1 MRVEV
6 DPGVQPFPKTV
17 GELRKAAAWP
27 ENLAITIPQERD
39 PNSAEKV
46 SKVNVATR
54 TTPKSQEATEGGTMR
69 VMIKFTFPAD
79 TGNDAI
85 RSGKVEKVFKQI
97 AQELKPEAAY
107 FFPQGGERGGLIVV
121 DMTSSSQIVEIAERF
136 FFGLNAKVEMVP
148 VMALEDLQQGL
159 SGIQGI
165 VQRYG

>member
-1 MRVEV
+1 
-6 DPGVQPFPKTV
+6 
-17 GELRKAAAWP
+17 
-27 ENLAITIPQERD
+27 
-39 PNSAEKV
+39 
-46 SKVNVATR
+46 
-54 TTPKSQEATEGGTMR
+54 MR
-69 VMIKFTFPAD
+69 VMIKFTFPVG

-121 DMTSSSQIVEIAERF
+121 DMASSSQIVEIAEQF

>member
-1 MRVEV
+1 
-6 DPGVQPFPKTV
+6 
-17 GELRKAAAWP
+17 
-27 ENLAITIPQERD
+27 
-39 PNSAEKV
+39 
-46 SKVNVATR
+46 
-54 TTPKSQEATEGGTMR
+54 MR

-85 RSGKVEKVFKQI
+85 RSGKFEKVFKQI

-121 DMTSSSQIVEIAERF
+121 DMASSSQIVEIAERF